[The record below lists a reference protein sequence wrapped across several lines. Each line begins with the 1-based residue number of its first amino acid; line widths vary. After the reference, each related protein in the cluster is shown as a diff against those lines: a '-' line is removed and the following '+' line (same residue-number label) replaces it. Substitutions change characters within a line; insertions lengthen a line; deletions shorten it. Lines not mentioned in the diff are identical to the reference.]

1 MRATCCQA
9 ITDFLPYLDD
19 LSVVSPL
26 LCLVTDSSLSVTEH
40 ALETLE
46 AIFLRRKKMDD
57 AIQIAV
63 ITKII
68 DFLASP
74 PVRVSYPFNLEA
86 VLHIN
91 SPISKHRVWSCIAW
105 RWMSWR
111 RGHL

>member
-9 ITDFLPYLDD
+9 ITDFLPCLDD

-26 LCLVTDSSLSVTEH
+26 LCLVTDPSLSVAEH
-40 ALETLE
+40 ALETLR
-46 AIFLRRKKMDD
+46 AIFLHRKKVDD
-57 AIQIAV
+57 ATLIAV

-86 VLHIN
+86 VLHIKC
-91 SPISKHRVWSCIAW
+91 PIFQNIE
-105 RWMSWR
+105 
-111 RGHL
+111 RGDA